1 MVAFRRVVRFKFLKI
16 GKYMRVIF
24 TTLVIIGFLHAQSA
38 TAEFSI
44 VSQRDEFL
52 KIINGKQLERP
63 LIKLQ
68 VSDIGQ
74 ISGRALTIGVRGTW
88 SWQKG
93 YFCRD
98 LFWGKRELGYNCQQV
113 SLRGDKIRFTSD
125 EGKGDY
131 ADFTLK

>member
-1 MVAFRRVVRFKFLKI
+1 
-16 GKYMRVIF
+16 MRVFF
-24 TTLVIIGFLHAQSA
+24 TTVVIFGFLHAQSA
-38 TAEFSI
+38 TAEFLI

-74 ISGRALTIGVRGTW
+74 ISGRALAIGVRGTW

-98 LFWGKRELGYNCQQV
+98 LFWGKKELGYNCQQV
-113 SLRGDKIRFTSD
+113 SFRGDKIRFTSD
-125 EGKGDY
+125 EGEGDY